1 MLMPARLPSGL
12 TGRAPVTRDP
22 PAEHR
27 TGWLIAVELDT
38 DSLATSRSFIE
49 YERATAIRDLIAE
62 NVFLPSGQTGGAFR
76 LGLSILDGKLVLDIA
91 DEDVNLIVRH
101 ILSLSPLRRV
111 IKDYFLIC
119 DSYYE
124 AVRNAG
130 PSQIEAIDMGRRG
143 VHNEGS
149 TILCERLAG
158 KIALDFETGR
168 RLFTLVCALA
178 WKG

>member
-1 MLMPARLPSGL
+1 VTKAVAGSHHGRPA
-12 TGRAPVTRDP
+12 
-22 PAEHR
+22 
-27 TGWLIAVELDT
+27 GWLVAVDLDA

-62 NVFLPSGQTGGAFR
+62 NAFLPTGRTSGTFR
-76 LGLSILDGKLVLDIA
+76 LGLSIRDGKLVLDIA
-91 DEDVNLIVRH
+91 EANGTPVIRH

-119 DSYYE
+119 DSYYA
-124 AVRNAG
+124 AVRSGG

-143 VHNEGS
+143 IHNEGS
-149 TILCERLAG
+149 TILRERLQS
-158 KIALDFETGR
+158 KIAIDFDTAR